1 MWRAVALNRS
11 NRRAA
16 KPVTKAALSR
26 LPMLDI
32 GELRRQWRAL
42 YKTQAR
48 PAPQPRV
55 ATPTGIAVRA
65 PDSSLEGTGFE
76 PSVPRLMDGDLG
88 RQVPALIAVFEL
100 AGTAMTL
107 QRGTKMIRPDRHPEF
122 P

>member
-42 YKTQAR
+42 YKTQAP

-55 ATPTGIAVRA
+55 ARTSCRI
-65 PDSSLEGTGFE
+65 PD
-76 PSVPRLMDGDLG
+76 
-88 RQVPALIAVFEL
+88 
-100 AGTAMTL
+100 AGT
-107 QRGTKMIRPDRHPEF
+107 RVGRPPPSAAAPAPPDCKGVQGNWSGHDTGSPGAEARNPAD
-122 P
+122 PGMAGPNP